1 MYLLLIIFSPILIN
15 VFITIKPIAPKNNTS
30 TKKTTNK
37 AKQNPSSKKTS
48 IKKKFEEDLKEIAD
62 LPEDLANSISKSIS
76 GGKMTTDDEAI
87 LTFAISLFIR
97 SGLKNPDSPMF
108 QNLSQLKKTLLDT
121 SIPPNVQKAALDIAA
136 KEIKSTFLKLIG
148 HSDDPNNPNKQID
161 NQKLEDYL
169 KKNGSA
175 DDIKKFFSFV
185 KLEEAIK
192 QNNAKSPEN
201 RLDEKII
208 FEKYR
213 KGEFMP

>member
-1 MYLLLIIFSPILIN
+1 MHLLLIIFSPLLIN
-15 VFITIKPIAPKNNTS
+15 VFITIKPIAPKNNNP

-37 AKQNPSSKKTS
+37 AKKSSSSKKAS

-121 SIPPNVQKAALDIAA
+121 NIPPKVQKAALDIAA
-136 KEIKSTFLKLIG
+136 KEIKSTFLNLVG
-148 HSDDPNNPNKQID
+148 HNDGQNDQNKQID

-169 KKNGSA
+169 KKNGSP
-175 DDIKKFFSFV
+175 DDIKKFLSFV

-192 QNNAKSPEN
+192 QNNSKSPES
-201 RLDEKII
+201 RQDEKII
-208 FEKYR
+208 FDQYR
-213 KGEFMP
+213 EGVFM